1 MEAQIVQFLWNT
13 FIADGVLIIAAVFI
27 MGQMVKTLPKL
38 DKIPNDYISLLGIIL
53 GAILAVVSPE
63 IYPLDDN
70 ITAAIKGGSLG
81 LMTTGLYEVLKIFF
95 PRLSAKLS
103 EKTAEADSTLAEIV
117 DATEQAGKQDVEAA
131 IKKRGP
137 AIKES
142 KVDDFAQNLA
152 DAIVPDDEE
161 MKSLMEEEL
170 AAANEKMV
178 ADREAHKQEKMA
190 ALEQAQ
196 DDNLEPIKTTK

>member
-38 DKIPNDYISLLGIIL
+38 DKVPNDYISLMGIIL
-53 GAILAVVSPE
+53 GAILAVVCPE
-63 IYPLDDN
+63 VYPLDDHV
-70 ITAAIKGGSLG
+70 TAAIKGGSLG

-117 DATEQAGKQDVEAA
+117 DATEEAGKQDVEAVL
-131 IKKRGP
+131 KRGP
-137 AIKES
+137 VKEN
-142 KVDDFAQNLA
+142 KMDEFAQNLA

-190 ALEQAQ
+190 ALEQTQ

>member
-13 FIADGVLIIAAVFI
+13 FVADGILIIAAVFI

-63 IYPLDDN
+63 IYPLDDH

-103 EKTAEADSTLAEIV
+103 EKTAEMDSTLSEIV
-117 DATEQAGKQDVEAA
+117 DAAEEAGKQDVEAA
-131 IKKRGP
+131 TKRG
-137 AIKES
+137 
-142 KVDDFAQNLA
+142 KVIEENEIDEFAENLS
-152 DAIVPDDEE
+152 DALVPDVDEV
-161 MKSLMEEEL
+161 KSLMAEEL
-170 AAANEKMV
+170 AAANERME
-178 ADREAHKQEKMA
+178 AAREAREKEK
-190 ALEQAQ
+190 LEAII
-196 DDNLEPIKTTK
+196 NETTK